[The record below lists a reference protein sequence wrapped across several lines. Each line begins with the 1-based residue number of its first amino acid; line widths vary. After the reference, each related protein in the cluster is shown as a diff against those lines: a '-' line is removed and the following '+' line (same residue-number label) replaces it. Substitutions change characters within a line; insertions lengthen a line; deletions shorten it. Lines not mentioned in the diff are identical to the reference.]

1 MWLQLRRRGLPPL
14 HGPNVDEA
22 YVRFSIGIRG
32 GLSEKE
38 KLNILQLEEMRRG
51 MKRGTLM
58 NDGLISRDLR
68 ACNAVVIS
76 EAKVNGTMDGGIMG
90 IMEGFSGQS
99 AAATPLL

>member
-1 MWLQLRRRGLPPL
+1 
-14 HGPNVDEA
+14 
-22 YVRFSIGIRG
+22 
-32 GLSEKE
+32 
-38 KLNILQLEEMRRG
+38 